1 MISNIRHQQELNITV
16 AFVCS
21 CYITDIQCISILIIW
36 ESKKNDDNRS
46 EKENNEESE
55 LPNNINYSVNPLNC
69 QLKSYK

>member
-1 MISNIRHQQELNITV
+1 VYV

-21 CYITDIQCISILIIW
+21 CYITDIQCISVLIIG
-36 ESKKNDDNRS
+36 ESKKNDNNGS

-55 LPNNINYSVNPLNC
+55 LANNINYSVNPLNC